1 MANETP
7 ERGEIKTSVKV
18 DGDLVARI
26 KLSGERDKRPWTV
39 QLVALAKE
47 ALDRRES
54 ASA

>member
-1 MANETP
+1 MANKAPAT
-7 ERGEIKTSVKV
+7 GEIKTSVKV
-18 DGDLVARI
+18 DGDLVERI
-26 KLSGERDKRPWTV
+26 KASGQRDKRPWTI